1 MTIEE
6 PQNIEELKRDIIAQ
20 IANLSRLL
28 GMIRGDDAIV
38 SDARDSFLKL
48 SVLISRALDIQL
60 Q

>member
-6 PQNIEELKRDIIAQ
+6 PRNIEDLKRDIIAQ
-20 IANLSRLL
+20 IADLSRLL
-28 GMIRGDDAIV
+28 GMIQGDDAIV